1 MMPFPFRFQ
10 KLNADQVGHIQ
21 RALDAGVAATEL
33 ARRYR
38 VSVRTI
44 FRVRHRVGESVQT
57 VTVGQWAASFAIRDE
72 SPVQVE
78 PWRASREAL
87 D

>member
-1 MMPFPFRFQ
+1 MPFPFRYQ
-10 KLNADQVGHIQ
+10 KLNAAEVGHIQ

-44 FRVRHRVGESVQT
+44 FRVRHRAGEPVQI
-57 VTVGQWAASFAIRDE
+57 VSIGPWAARFAVRE
-72 SPVQVE
+72 EGPVQVE
-78 PWRASREAL
+78 PWRPSREVL